1 MTNKTSLSAEHALS
15 PLSGFGSLLHP
26 GNAFC
31 TPSDVV
37 SDSDLTLNEK
47 RAILAAWASDAC
59 AVEAAPSLRSAPGGT
74 RTVPIDDIL
83 RALCE
88 LDKEARSN
96 AEQDWAN
103 RQVRRQRVEDLR
115 PRTRTVGRRPR
126 PVVAQQA
133 KRRAG

>member
-1 MTNKTSLSAEHALS
+1 MTNKTSLNAEHALS
-15 PLSGFGSLLHP
+15 PLSGFGFLLHP

-31 TPSDVV
+31 SPSDVV

-74 RTVPIDDIL
+74 RAVPVDDIL

-88 LDKEARSN
+88 LDKEARSD
-96 AEQDWAN
+96 AERNWAN
-103 RQVRRQRVEDLR
+103 RQVRRHRIEKLR
-115 PRTRTVGRRPR
+115 HRTRTAGRRPR
-126 PVVAQQA
+126 PVVAQQS